1 MTLDHKARL
10 PILLGLALISAVAC
24 AQYCFAQT
32 VADKTDR
39 LVVQQPLDEL
49 AIAFPIQIRKIDDP
63 SVRIFLKL
71 RIATVLWNEPHQ
83 NR

>member
-10 PILLGLALISAVAC
+10 PILLGLALISALVC

-71 RIATVLWNEPHQ
+71 RIATVLWNEPHH